1 MGNQVDRMDVIGQN
15 GNDGLH
21 YCEELD
27 WHRTGDVSDEQQHVD
42 TRIEPADQRPES
54 AHYWSTGGAGHV
66 PGWYKVAH
74 DGEWWFWR
82 TDRDCWLHT
91 ARPADEVLWS
101 LVPLPPLDSAT
112 HTAGNTYYRLG
123 QHGWERWKSSSKQWI
138 GCMAPNPASVDRV
151 ILPGFRSSTPETPDS
166 SNHIADA
173 RKMVEGDPTALEAKR
188 QQLKQDHLGDVTK
201 MVTGIKHDADKPRF
215 DLIPPR
221 AEEMLARVLTFGANK
236 YAPGNWQHVPDA
248 ENRYIAAALR
258 HINAQRI
265 GEHSDPETG
274 LPHLAH
280 AMCCL
285 AFVIELHE
293 RECAEIEILAAL
305 DAEANGTASFKG
317 DPQ

>member
-27 WHRTGDVSDEQQHVD
+27 WHSTGDVSDEQQHVD
-42 TRIEPADQRPES
+42 TRIEPADQRPAA
-54 AHYWSTGGAGHV
+54 AHYWSPGAPGHV

-74 DGEWWFWR
+74 DGKWWFWR
-82 TDRDCWLHT
+82 TDMECWLQT
-91 ARPADEVLWS
+91 ARPADEVLYR

-112 HTAGNTYYRLG
+112 HVCGSIYYRLD
-123 QHGWERWKSSSKQWI
+123 HDGWSRWARQSKQWVY
-138 GCMAPNPASVDRV
+138 CPAPNPASVDRV
-151 ILPGFRSSTPETPDS
+151 ILPGFRSSTPEVPDS
-166 SNHIADA
+166 SDHIADA
-173 RKMVEGDPTALEAKR
+173 GKMISDHTGDANEK
-188 QQLKQDHLGDVTK
+188 V
-201 MVTGIKHDADKPRF
+201 GIKHDADKPRF

-221 AEEMLARVLTFGANK
+221 AEEMLAKVLTFGANK

-293 RECAEIEILAAL
+293 REFAEIEILAAL
-305 DAEANGTASFKG
+305 DAEDNGTAPFKG

>member
-1 MGNQVDRMDVIGQN
+1 MATEMSRIDVVGQN

-27 WHRTGDVSDEQQHVD
+27 WYCTGDVGDEQHHVD
-42 TRIEPADQRPES
+42 KRIEPIDQRPAT
-54 AHYWSTGGAGHV
+54 AHYWSPGAPGYV
-66 PGWYKVAH
+66 SGWYKVLP

-82 TDRDCWLHT
+82 TDMERWLHT
-91 ARPADEVLWS
+91 ARPEDAVLNN
-101 LVPLPPLDSAT
+101 LVPLPPLDTAT
-112 HTAGNTYYRLG
+112 HVIGSYYFRLG
-123 QHGWERWKSSSKQWI
+123 QHGWERWKSGSKQWI

-151 ILPGFRSSTPETPDS
+151 ILPGFRPNTQETPVSPD
-166 SNHIADA
+166 HIADA
-173 RKMVEGDPTALEAKR
+173 GKMISDHAGDANEK
-188 QQLKQDHLGDVTK
+188 V
-201 MVTGIKHDADKPRF
+201 GIKHDADKPRF

-221 AEEMLARVLTFGANK
+221 AEEMLAKVLTFGANK

-285 AFVIELHE
+285 AFVIELQE
-293 RECAEIEILAAL
+293 RECAEIEILAEL
-305 DAEANGTASFKG
+305 DAADNAVEGNAR
-317 DPQ
+317 

>member
-1 MGNQVDRMDVIGQN
+1 MGNQVSRMDIIGQN
-15 GNDGLH
+15 GP
-21 YCEELD
+21 
-27 WHRTGDVSDEQQHVD
+27 TGDHYLEDTGDEQRHVD
-42 TRIEPADQRPES
+42 TRIEPADQRPAA
-54 AHYWSTGGAGHV
+54 AHYWSPGAIGHV
-66 PGWYKVAH
+66 PGWYKIAH
-74 DGEWWFWR
+74 DGKWWFWR
-82 TDRDCWLHT
+82 AKDGRDWLH
-91 ARPADEVLWS
+91 APRPEQAIINT
-101 LVPLPPLDSAT
+101 LVALPPLDTAT
-112 HTAGNTYYRLG
+112 HVTGSYYFRLG
-123 QHGWERWKSSSKQWI
+123 QYGWECWKSGSKQWI
-138 GCMAPNPASVDRV
+138 GCMAPNPGSVDRV
-151 ILPGFRSSTPETPDS
+151 IHPGLKPNPPEVPGSSD
-166 SNHIADA
+166 HIADA
-173 RKMVEGDPTALEAKR
+173 RKMVGNHSGDANEK
-188 QQLKQDHLGDVTK
+188 V
-201 MVTGIKHDADKPRF
+201 GIKHDQDKPRF

-293 RECAEIEILAAL
+293 REFAEIEILAAL
-305 DAEANGTASFKG
+305 DAEDNGAAPFKG